1 MWTTSSFEDKDG
13 ICWTQKLQKNQFF
26 IHTIGYHRILP
37 DIVCM
42 WIDLPHHDILVTTA
56 CRNLETWAVSKDH
69 WTAPRRSYQLQ
80 GAISE
85 RWLGVDV
92 CPKQR
97 ALLYWCQC
105 QTSPLPC
112 VSMVRGPWSLGKDGG
127 FFIGAWGLWIFDLC
141 MEEWLN
147 ITLQIIEN
155 AKRSMAMT
163 KISVSKKVKV
173 QFFLPKPV
181 EHLQTLKD
189 VNSLTQC
196 NTFNHQ
202 SYVISDMNLV
212 YQSQTFTVI
221 HSWPR
226 WGRTW
231 GRIWS
236 VKWKAQRQPFRD
248 SQHHR
253 LVKALSSLQDTLI
266 CEEESSAKCPRNLK
280 HLQIS
285 DFSLKTHC
293 SNIHCHASCHF
304 LAKLEAIL

>member
-1 MWTTSSFEDKDG
+1 MVGFLSELGDCEYSAFAWKSVWILRYRSLRMQKD
-13 ICWTQKLQKNQFF
+13 L
-26 IHTIGYHRILP
+26 
-37 DIVCM
+37 
-42 WIDLPHHDILVTTA
+42 
-56 CRNLETWAVSKDH
+56 
-69 WTAPRRSYQLQ
+69 
-80 GAISE
+80 
-85 RWLGVDV
+85 WLW
-92 CPKQR
+92 QR
-97 ALLYWCQC
+97 YLCQ
-105 QTSPLPC
+105 
-112 VSMVRGPWSLGKDGG
+112 
-127 FFIGAWGLWIFDLC
+127 
-141 MEEWLN
+141 
-147 ITLQIIEN
+147 
-155 AKRSMAMT
+155 
-163 KISVSKKVKV
+163 KKVKV

-202 SYVISDMNLV
+202 SYLISDMNLV

-236 VKWKAQRQPFRD
+236 VKWKAQRQPFRH

-266 CEEESSAKCPRNLK
+266 CEEESSAKCPRNVK

-304 LAKLEAIL
+304 FAKLEAIL